1 MLIEE
6 EWKGRRGKDATF
18 KVKGAGRVSEFSTL
32 SRQGTLRMRIDHGI
46 RERCVMMIKLRSEY
60 ISGIAVIVKVS
71 GGSSS
76 SSTGGVG
83 GGSSTP

>member
-1 MLIEE
+1 MEGEE
-6 EWKGRRGKDATF
+6 GKGCHVQGERRS
-18 KVKGAGRVSEFSTL
+18 GRVSEFSTL

-60 ISGIAVIVKVS
+60 ISGIAVIVTVS
-71 GGSSS
+71 GGGSSS